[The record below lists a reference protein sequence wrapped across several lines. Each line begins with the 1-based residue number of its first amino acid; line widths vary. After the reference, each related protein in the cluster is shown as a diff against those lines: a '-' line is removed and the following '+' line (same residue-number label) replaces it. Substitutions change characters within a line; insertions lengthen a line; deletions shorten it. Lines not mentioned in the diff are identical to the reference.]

1 MVDRLNALIKA
12 MGKFDSHPNF
22 EGIATQ
28 ETSLGFDSTVLKA
41 NGYTPEKYRDAYINV
56 LSAATTSL
64 PTSRVFWY
72 QNFFVGNQS
81 YIGQIAAAVA
91 PKGVVMGGPDVLPD
105 NPALVSKS
113 YPYYTQFHGKM
124 PLFSQV
130 EPVCYSALHMTSGY
144 STKYWTPAEQFK
156 YARDKLHVNYM
167 IWVRLPNATPADSY
181 DWLDAVPVMGAN
193 PTFN

>member
-1 MVDRLNALIKA
+1 MRWSPLVVDRLNALIKA

-28 ETSLGFDSTVLKA
+28 ETSLGFDSTILKA

-91 PKGVVMGGPDVLPD
+91 PKGVVMGGPDVMPD
-105 NPALVSKS
+105 NPALVSKILS
-113 YPYYTQFHGKM
+113 VLHQFHGKM
-124 PLFSQV
+124 PL
-130 EPVCYSALHMTSGY
+130 SARSNR
-144 STKYWTPAEQFK
+144 S
-156 YARDKLHVNYM
+156 
-167 IWVRLPNATPADSY
+167 ATRRC
-181 DWLDAVPVMGAN
+181 
-193 PTFN
+193 T